1 MKRHV
6 ACGSIEH
13 RLSRRSL
20 LAGMLGGSVGAGL
33 AHVSGLSHFIQPAVA
48 GELAAKQKRV
58 LIFFMAGGV
67 SQLETWDPKPNTDTG
82 GPFLAIPTSVPGVH
96 ISELLP
102 YTAQQMHRLSIVR
115 SINTAEDDHGKGAVF
130 METGRRQSP
139 GQEYPKL
146 GSVISNLVA
155 PPGGALPGFVHI
167 QPGGGGVNKADAA
180 FLGPKFASVN
190 IDDGKPPANLLRPD
204 GLTAAIDQQR
214 NDVRRRMNG
223 RFTARRRTAETE
235 AYGFS
240 YDQALQLMER
250 ADVFDVSK
258 EPAADQER
266 YGKHDFGRHCLLARR
281 LLEQGLTCVKVTH
294 SNYDSHSENF
304 DFHIE
309 QLGEFDRPFATL
321 IDDLAQRGMLEST
334 LVIVMAEFGRTPR
347 INHLMGRDHWSKA
360 WSIAMGGCGLHA
372 GAVIG
377 KTNDN
382 GTEVTDRQVDA
393 RHLFHTYLSA
403 LKVDST
409 ANYPGLNRPIPI
421 GDPAG
426 SEISELLA

>member
-1 MKRHV
+1 MKRNV

-48 GELAAKQKRV
+48 GELAAQQKRV

-82 GPFLAIPTSVPGVH
+82 GPFLAIPTSVPGLH

-214 NDVRRRMNG
+214 NDVRRRMNS